1 MKNRGM
7 QARAGTGQET
17 SHTGVSSTSASQAA
31 TKEGQMGFFYPHRGE
46 SKAAR
51 CPAVPR
57 HSACSGPAGLQ
68 QVTWAPSKK
77 LHHHQLAVACGVAR
91 ARERQHQTV
100 PGHTVML
107 MPCNAAAPCPVFF
120 TAGPARLAGRWP
132 AMMPSGQRQRG
143 AVFTVRSPEMQCT
156 RHVPLAA
163 AAALTGRPAGRPDQI
178 HGQLTG
184 GPGHGPHRGGRSEI
198 FTAPARGTRLIT
210 WGTAASVSPI
220 HMWFARCLD

>member
-1 MKNRGM
+1 MGGEGVGNFRYGCFVHVSVTGSDQRG
-7 QARAGTGQET
+7 AD
-17 SHTGVSSTSASQAA
+17 GV
-31 TKEGQMGFFYPHRGE
+31 FYPHRGE

-107 MPCNAAAPCPVFF
+107 MPCNAAAPCPVFLK
-120 TAGPARLAGRWP
+120 PAGRPGWLACDDALRP
-132 AMMPSGQRQRG
+132 ASEALFLPIG
-143 AVFTVRSPEMQCT
+143 T
-156 RHVPLAA
+156 RHVPLALA
-163 AAALTGRPAGRPDQI
+163 AVLTDLTDWPAGPAGPKTQ
-178 HGQLTG
+178 GQAG
-184 GPGHGPHRGGRSEI
+184 
-198 FTAPARGTRLIT
+198 
-210 WGTAASVSPI
+210 
-220 HMWFARCLD
+220 